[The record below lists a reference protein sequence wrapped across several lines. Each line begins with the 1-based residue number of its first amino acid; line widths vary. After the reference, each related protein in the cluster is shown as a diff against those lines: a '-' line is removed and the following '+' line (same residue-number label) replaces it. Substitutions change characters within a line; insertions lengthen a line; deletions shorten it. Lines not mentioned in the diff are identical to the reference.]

1 MNVLIRWKE
10 KYNVN
15 IKEIDQQ
22 HKKLIDMINVLHDA
36 IIRKED
42 KDIMAQIISDMR
54 DYAFIHFKTE
64 EKYFSRTGYKD
75 AESHKAE
82 HKFFLEHVEIFY
94 EEFQNYDSSLAVE
107 VMIFL
112 KDWFINH
119 IVQLDKTYATK
130 LVDNGTE

>member
-1 MNVLIRWKE
+1 MNVLIHWKE

-42 KDIMAQIISDMR
+42 KNIMAQIISDMR
-54 DYAFIHFKTE
+54 DFAFIHFKTE
-64 EKYFSRTGYKD
+64 EKYFSRIGYKD

-107 VMIFL
+107 VMTFL

-119 IVQLDKTYATK
+119 IVQLDKTYAAK
-130 LVDNGTE
+130 LVDNGIQ

>member
-1 MNVLIRWKE
+1 MNVLIHWKE

-42 KDIMAQIISDMR
+42 KNIMAQIISDMR

-64 EKYFSRTGYKD
+64 EKYFSLIGHKD

-82 HKFFLEHVEIFY
+82 HNFFLEHVEIFY

-107 VMIFL
+107 VMTFL

-119 IVQLDKTYATK
+119 IVQLDKTYAAK
-130 LVDNGTE
+130 LFDNGIQ